1 MSSQVHTCASVIF
14 QASLL
19 SVADLQTVLLRK
31 PTRASALLVWI
42 ADRMLDLCG
51 RVSNAHPYLDKVC

>member
-1 MSSQVHTCASVIF
+1 MSVRVHAYALLYL

-19 SVADLQTVLLRK
+19 SVADLQTVFLRK